1 MDPCLFVLA
10 NSSGYVHR
18 AIGMHVDDGL
28 CCGDTVFIQALDQ
41 LEKRFPFGSKRTKDF
56 TFTGIHV
63 QQDEEF
69 NIHLDQTS
77 YVQAIETIKIERHRQ
92 KHEQELVTE
101 AEGQGLRG
109 LIGSLQ
115 YAATSTR
122 PDISARL
129 SLPQSKINCA
139 KISDLLDANRL
150 LGDAK
155 KHSDVRITIS
165 SIPEE
170 HGRMVAYSDASFA
183 AREKQQSQKGSLILA
198 AHEDVF
204 HQKVACASPWS
215 WSSKKIDRVVAST
228 LASESFALS
237 HTVDALNWIRLAW
250 VWIRNPSTP
259 WQKPEEVWKS
269 AYPGIAV
276 VDCKS
281 LYDVI
286 SKNHTRMSRTQ
297 NCHRSTCNQKSS
309 PHWHPTTLGTQC
321 RTTCRHL
328 NQEYG

>member
-1 MDPCLFVLA
+1 
-10 NSSGYVHR
+10 
-18 AIGMHVDDGL
+18 MHVDDGL

-155 KHSDVRITIS
+155 K
-165 SIPEE
+165 
-170 HGRMVAYSDASFA
+170 
-183 AREKQQSQKGSLILA
+183 QQSQKGSLILA

-204 HQKVACASPWS
+204 HQKVACASPLS